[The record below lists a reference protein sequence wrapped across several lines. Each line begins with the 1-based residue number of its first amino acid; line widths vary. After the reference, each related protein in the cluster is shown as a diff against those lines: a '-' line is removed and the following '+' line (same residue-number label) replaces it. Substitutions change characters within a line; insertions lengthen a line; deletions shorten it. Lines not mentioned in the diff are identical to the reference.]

1 MLEAYHSSD
10 NPPAVA
16 ANSAVATRTWFV
28 PAADCLTVAGSR
40 DARCFS
46 ALSLALAS
54 LSLLDVCLSVSLLS
68 VSLCSV
74 PGGRLTGALALA
86 SYLERMDTEL
96 YTLST
101 DTSSS

>member
-10 NPPAVA
+10 NPLAVA

-28 PAADCLTVAGSR
+28 PAADCLTVAGSL

-54 LSLLDVCLSVSLLS
+54 LSLLDVCLSFRVSHFRVSLFRTEVLS
-68 VSLCSV
+68 
-74 PGGRLTGALALA
+74 RALPLA
-86 SYLERMDTEL
+86 S
-96 YTLST
+96 
-101 DTSSS
+101 